1 MFVVVVANMAG
12 RGRGQT
18 LSLPSTSAA
27 TLLLFIQKTSGA
39 GFIAFLL
46 VNRNVDIFRV
56 IHRNHFQ

>member
-27 TLLLFIQKTSGA
+27 TLLLFIQKKAGA
-39 GFIAFLL
+39 SLIAFLFSL
-46 VNRNVDIFRV
+46 HLD
-56 IHRNHFQ
+56 